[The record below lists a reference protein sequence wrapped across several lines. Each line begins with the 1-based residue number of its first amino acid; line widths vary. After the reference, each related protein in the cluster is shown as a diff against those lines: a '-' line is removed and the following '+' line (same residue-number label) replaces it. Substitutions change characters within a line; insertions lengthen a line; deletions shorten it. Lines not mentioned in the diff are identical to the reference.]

1 MTDFDLT
8 HINKINEWL
17 RDGDV
22 GTSSAAIVTKLT
34 GLNICKSDDMFAP
47 SDPSD
52 LLRCI
57 RLLEYV
63 PELKPRIV
71 EMSGVSDRWKVI
83 VDNWDEL
90 ENLLVDELPTGKA
103 PKTYM
108 RMTELFEV
116 KEARASKN
124 TRLQVGGSDGS

>member
-1 MTDFDLT
+1 MAYCTPRLLMGMNDSMTEFDLT
-8 HINKINEWL
+8 HINKINVWL

-34 GLNICKSDDMFAP
+34 GLNICKPDYMFAP

-57 RLLEYV
+57 KLFECV
-63 PELKPRIV
+63 PELKSRLV
-71 EMSGVSDRWKVI
+71 EMSDVSNLWKII

-90 ENLLVDELPTGKA
+90 ESILLEELPTGKA
-103 PKTYM
+103 PKTYK
-108 RMTELFEV
+108 RMTELYGV
-116 KEARASKN
+116 KE
-124 TRLQVGGSDGS
+124 

>member
-1 MTDFDLT
+1 MTKLDLK
-8 HINKINEWL
+8 HINKINVWL
-17 RDGDV
+17 MDGDV
-22 GTSSAAIVTKLT
+22 GASSAAIVTKLT
-34 GLNICKSDDMFAP
+34 GLNLCNPDDVFAP

-52 LLRCI
+52 FLRCI
-57 RLLEYV
+57 KLFECV
-63 PELKPRIV
+63 PEFKPRLV

-108 RMTELFEV
+108 RMTVLFEV
-116 KEARASKN
+116 K
-124 TRLQVGGSDGS
+124 D

>member
-1 MTDFDLT
+1 MSEFDLT
-8 HINKINEWL
+8 HIDKINVWL

-34 GLNICKSDDMFAP
+34 GLNICKPDDMFAP

-57 RLLEYV
+57 KLLECV
-63 PELKPRIV
+63 PEFKPRLV
-71 EMSGVSDRWKVI
+71 EMSDVSDRWKVI

-90 ENLLVDELPTGKA
+90 EMMVLEEQPTGCA
-103 PKTYM
+103 PNTYK
-108 RMTELFEV
+108 RMTELFE
-116 KEARASKN
+116 AQA
-124 TRLQVGGSDGS
+124 

>member
-1 MTDFDLT
+1 MTELDLT
-8 HINKINEWL
+8 HINKINVWL

-22 GTSSAAIVTKLT
+22 GTSSSAIVTKLT
-34 GLNICKSDDMFAP
+34 SLHLCKPDDMFAP
-47 SDPSD
+47 SDQSD

-57 RLLEYV
+57 KLLEFV
-63 PELKPRIV
+63 PEFKPRLV
-71 EMSGVSDRWKVI
+71 EMSDVSDRWKVI

-108 RMTELFEV
+108 RMTELFGV
-116 KEARASKN
+116 KYAISSKN
-124 TRLQVGGSDGS
+124 L

>member
-8 HINKINEWL
+8 HINKINVWL

-22 GTSSAAIVTKLT
+22 GISSAAIVTKLT
-34 GLNICKSDDMFAP
+34 GFNICKSDDMFAP

-52 LLRCI
+52 FLRCI
-57 RLLEYV
+57 KLLECV
-63 PELKPRIV
+63 PEFKPRLV
-71 EMSGVSDRWKVI
+71 EMSGVSHRWKVI

-90 ENLLVDELPTGKA
+90 ESILLEELPTGKA

-108 RMTELFEV
+108 RMTELFES
-116 KEARASKN
+116 KKPRRAK
-124 TRLQVGGSDGS
+124 TLD

>member
-8 HINKINEWL
+8 HINKINVWL

-34 GLNICKSDDMFAP
+34 GLNLCKSDHMFAP

-57 RLLEYV
+57 KLLECI
-63 PELKPRIV
+63 PEFKPRLV

-90 ENLLVDELPTGKA
+90 ESILLEEVPTGKA

-108 RMTELFEV
+108 RMTELFEA
-116 KEARASKN
+116 KEAISSKN
-124 TRLQVGGSDGS
+124 L